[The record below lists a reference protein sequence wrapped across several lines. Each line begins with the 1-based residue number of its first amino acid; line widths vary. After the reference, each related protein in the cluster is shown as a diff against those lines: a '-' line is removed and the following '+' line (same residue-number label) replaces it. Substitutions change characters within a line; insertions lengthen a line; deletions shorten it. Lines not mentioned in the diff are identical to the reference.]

1 MSRGSIRQKGNKWY
15 FRFYIEDENGQHI
28 QKEFVGSKSKKETE
42 AMLRHALDDYEKR
55 RYIASPGQ
63 TTVGQLLDMWI
74 EENLKSSNKS
84 NGTLM
89 LYQTTVN
96 RIKKHPIAQTKL
108 KSITSDQLQTYLDS
122 LYFKSTDTSDSKRT
136 LAPSTVR
143 AYRAVLQGAFKY
155 AVFPKKLLSCNPM
168 EYVVPRKQQLVPVL
182 FHKDCSEELHTITH
196 SQFEKLCS
204 YLGNHPALLPVQIAY
219 YSGLRVGEICALT
232 WDDVHLKEKYFL
244 IQRTMYYNN
253 ATHQIEISMPK
264 GNKSRIVDFGVT
276 LADLLEKARQEC
288 SQLKPYQNYYHLETE
303 LGRNHFIVNSCLDH
317 QSVPENYKPLS
328 VVCSKQNGT
337 HLTPDYIGAKCR
349 QAAKDLELPN
359 FHFHM
364 LRHTYTSNLI
374 QNGAAPKEVQELL
387 GHSDISITMN
397 VYAHSNRSAKRAS
410 VQILDELSRHNSA
423 DIREYLR
430 ETDSQ

>member
-1 MSRGSIRQKGNKWY
+1 
-15 FRFYIEDENGQHI
+15 
-28 QKEFVGSKSKKETE
+28 
-42 AMLRHALDDYEKR
+42 MLRHALDDYEKH
-55 RYIASPGQ
+55 RYIASPGH

-96 RIKKHPIAQTKL
+96 RIKKHPISQTKL

-122 LYFKSTDTSDSKRT
+122 LYFKSNDTSETKRA

-155 AVFPKKLLSCNPM
+155 AVFPKKLLSYNPM
-168 EYVVPRKQQLVPVL
+168 EYVIPRKQQPVPIL
-182 FHKDCSEELHTITH
+182 FHKDCSEEMHTITH

-204 YLGNHPALLPVQIAY
+204 YLENHPALLPVQIAY

-232 WDDVHLKEKYFL
+232 WDDVHLKEQYFF

-253 ATHQIEISMPK
+253 ATHQMEISTPK
-264 GNKSRIVDFGVT
+264 GNKSRIVDFGMT
-276 LADLLEKARQEC
+276 LTGLLEKAQ
-288 SQLKPYQNYYHLETE
+288 SKSNLSKQYKNYYHLEKE
-303 LGRNHFIVNSCLDH
+303 LERNHFIVNSFLSQ
-317 QSVPENYKPLS
+317 QSVPENYKPLAF
-328 VVCSKQNGT
+328 VCSKSNGI

-349 QAAKDLELPN
+349 QAAKDLELSN

-397 VYAHSNRSAKRAS
+397 VYAHSNRRAKHAS
-410 VQILDELSRHNSA
+410 VQILDELSSHNSTA
-423 DIREYLR
+423 IREYIR
-430 ETDSQ
+430 ETNSQ